1 MIAIRIILLGLGTA
15 AGAYG
20 VALLLEQNPAD
31 LRSVVIWFAG
41 GILVH
46 DFGFAPVCAAIGAG
60 ARRLVPRGWWAA
72 AVYGAVCSVALIAVA
87 LPVVGREH
95 AVTANATVLD
105 RPYGFG
111 LLGALAV
118 VWMAVAFITA
128 RGHRRVRVAERN
140 RISS

>member
-1 MIAIRIILLGLGTA
+1 MIAIRIILLGLGIA

-46 DFGFAPVCAAIGAG
+46 DFVFAPVCAALGAG
-60 ARRLVPRGWWAA
+60 ARRLVPRGWWAGT
-72 AVYGAVCSVALIAVA
+72 VYGSVCSVALIAVA

-95 AVTANATVLD
+95 AVTTNETVLD
-105 RPYGFG
+105 RPYALG
-111 LLGALAV
+111 LIAALAV
-118 VWMAVAFITA
+118 VWGAVAFIT
-128 RGHRRVRVAERN
+128 GLDHRRVRVARRN
-140 RISS
+140 RIDS